1 MKYVTEVPC
10 EHVKMKGWY
19 TSMRN
24 IARCDTVWLETKK
37 IYDMTDSELGI
48 LTLFTGAA
56 FYTIFLLYT
65 RKNVESDEEQVEN
78 KIETGG

>member
-1 MKYVTEVPC
+1 
-10 EHVKMKGWY
+10 
-19 TSMRN
+19 MRN